1 MDRYLRILRR
11 RGAGLPFLSAVV
23 ARLPIAM
30 GPLGM
35 VLLVQHVRGNYSIAG
50 VVTAAFAVGSAV
62 GAPGWGRL
70 MDDRGQ
76 PWVVGPLSVV
86 SAVLLAALSWGAVS
100 GRSDAVLIALAA
112 SVGLTF
118 PPVSPAMRGAWRVVL
133 ETDAD
138 RSAAYALDTVA
149 VETIF
154 VGGPLL
160 LSLLLGPGIPALP
173 LLVTAALM
181 ALGGVGYALTRAA
194 RGWRAEPHASGAGHR
209 SASPLR
215 DGSVVRVLGVT
226 LGLAVGF
233 GVCDLAIAATAR
245 EVLGQAARVG
255 LLFAAIAGG
264 SATGGLWYGTRA
276 WKQPERRRL
285 SVALAGFTTGLVGTS
300 VLVGAGLGN
309 RLLLVLP
316 GLFATGLFIAP
327 GLIVLANLIDH
338 HGPVDRL
345 GEAQSWLNTAF
356 TAGGALGT
364 AVAGVAVDRG
374 GPALGFGVSAVAV
387 GLALLGS
394 LAAARRFGTPA

>member
-11 RGAGLPFLSAVV
+11 RGAGLPFLAAVV

-70 MDDRGQ
+70 MDVRGQ

-181 ALGGVGYALTRAA
+181 ALGGVGYALTPTEVAA
-194 RGWRAEPHASGAGHR
+194 R
-209 SASPLR
+209 
-215 DGSVVRVLGVT
+215 
-226 LGLAVGF
+226 
-233 GVCDLAIAATAR
+233 
-245 EVLGQAARVG
+245 
-255 LLFAAIAGG
+255 
-264 SATGGLWYGTRA
+264 
-276 WKQPERRRL
+276 
-285 SVALAGFTTGLVGTS
+285 
-300 VLVGAGLGN
+300 
-309 RLLLVLP
+309 
-316 GLFATGLFIAP
+316 IAP
-327 GLIVLANLIDH
+327 AL
-338 HGPVDRL
+338 
-345 GEAQSWLNTAF
+345 TA
-356 TAGGALGT
+356 TD
-364 AVAGVAVDRG
+364 AV
-374 GPALGFGVSAVAV
+374 SV
-387 GLALLGS
+387 GDCV
-394 LAAARRFGTPA
+394 P